1 MKDRRGKISLLLF
14 LLINLTACQTWKP
27 VSVGAVRS
35 AQLIIE
41 DQPDRVRVVFLEG
54 TGQTPLEIESP
65 SVDGDELVGRL
76 GATMFRVP
84 LADIDHLAVNELRVL
99 MPALAIVG
107 AFYGS
112 MFVIG
117 ALGIMD
123 PGAPR

>member
-76 GATMFRVP
+76 GATMF
-84 LADIDHLAVNELRVL
+84 
-99 MPALAIVG
+99 
-107 AFYGS
+107 
-112 MFVIG
+112 
-117 ALGIMD
+117 
-123 PGAPR
+123 

>member
-14 LLINLTACQTWKP
+14 LLINLTACQTWKAT
-27 VSVGAVRS
+27 STQS
-35 AQLIIE
+35 IIA

-99 MPALAIVG
+99 VPALAIVG

-112 MFVIG
+112 MLVIG

>member
-1 MKDRRGKISLLLF
+1 
-14 LLINLTACQTWKP
+14 
-27 VSVGAVRS
+27 
-35 AQLIIE
+35 
-41 DQPDRVRVVFLEG
+41 
-54 TGQTPLEIESP
+54 
-65 SVDGDELVGRL
+65 
-76 GATMFRVP
+76 
-84 LADIDHLAVNELRVL
+84 L

>member
-1 MKDRRGKISLLLF
+1 MTRHRYRAVLLLF
-14 LLINLTACQTWKP
+14 LLLNLTACQTWKP
-27 VSVGAVRS
+27 VSVGAVSS

-84 LADIDHLAVNELRVL
+84 LADIDHLKVGGLDFWKTTFAV
-99 MPALAIVG
+99 VG
-107 AFYGS
+107 VHFGS
-112 MFVIG
+112 MIAYVT
-117 ALGIMD
+117 LGRL
-123 PGAPR
+123 GG

>member
-1 MKDRRGKISLLLF
+1 VKDRRGKISLLLF

-84 LADIDHLAVNELRVL
+84 LADIDHLKVGGLDYWKTTFAVVGGHFGS
-99 MPALAIVG
+99 MIAIVT
-107 AFYGS
+107 
-112 MFVIG
+112 
-117 ALGIMD
+117 LGRL
-123 PGAPR
+123 GG